1 MVVNGVKFGKRSSTE
16 SSTRKSIERQ
26 ARKWLVRMDGDAP
39 LADWERKALKEWMSR
54 SAFHAGELTRLA
66 RLWSRANVMTELLG
80 GLESQQRERRDSRK
94 RSQKKAMTTS
104 WTRATLVTAS
114 AILSSV
120 VLVYCGL
127 LLWSS

>member
-1 MVVNGVKFGKRSSTE
+1 MVVNGVRFGKRSSTE
-16 SSTRKSIERQ
+16 SSARKSIERQ
-26 ARKWLVRMDGDAP
+26 ARKWLVRMDGDEP
-39 LADWERKALKEWMSR
+39 LADWERKALQEWMSR

-66 RLWSRANVMTELLG
+66 RLWNRGNVMTELLG
-80 GLESQQRERRDSRK
+80 GLESQRRERKDTSK
-94 RSQKKAMTTS
+94 RAQKKAISTS
-104 WTRATLVTAS
+104 WTRATLMTAS